1 VSRDIQI
8 NLLKDGYGSMIQVEI
23 KPHKIG
29 GYIQF
34 YLTEIDLILYILGY
48 MKSFMNY
55 LGYDVFICGNEYP
68 IDRKTHI
75 PNYYNTLNALNGL
88 IYKHCSNAKRYIR
101 FVPVLAKSNNR
112 GHYFGKFKNSLLI

>member
-1 VSRDIQI
+1 
-8 NLLKDGYGSMIQVEI
+8 MIQVEI

-55 LGYDVFICGNEYP
+55 LRYDVFICGNEYI
-68 IDRKTHI
+68 IDRKMQN
-75 PNYYNTLNALNGL
+75 PNYSNTLNALNGL
-88 IYKHCSNAKRYIR
+88 IYKQSSNAKRYIK
-101 FVPVLAKSNNR
+101 FLSVLAKSNKK
-112 GHYFGKFKNSLLI
+112 GHYFGKFKKKFATNLKVLIKLKNLS